1 MIKIEN
7 LNFFYQRK
15 HQVYDGL
22 NLTIEDGAVCA
33 LLGLNGAGKTTL
45 LNLIAGFLIPK
56 AGSCQVFGHE
66 ASCREPEML
75 EEIFLVGDTSEFPN
89 MTIAEFCNLYSGFY
103 PKFDQKLLS
112 DCISEFGLNPGSS
125 LKRLSYGDKRK
136 VMISFAI
143 ATRCRILLFDE
154 PTNGLDIPS
163 KSTFRKLIA
172 ASLTEDQTIIMAT
185 HQVRDLANLV
195 DRIIV
200 EHNGK
205 IILNQQV
212 DHIAEKL
219 IFGLNPEKV
228 EVGNLI
234 YKADN
239 FNPNDTISL
248 NKDGEPGLV
257 DIESL
262 FTAAVTM
269 PTEISKIFNS

>member
-1 MIKIEN
+1 
-7 LNFFYQRK
+7 
-15 HQVYDGL
+15 
-22 NLTIEDGAVCA
+22 
-33 LLGLNGAGKTTL
+33 
-45 LNLIAGFLIPK
+45 
-56 AGSCQVFGHE
+56 
-66 ASCREPEML
+66 
-75 EEIFLVGDTSEFPN
+75 
-89 MTIAEFCNLYSGFY
+89 
-103 PKFDQKLLS
+103 
-112 DCISEFGLNPGSS
+112 
-125 LKRLSYGDKRK
+125 
-136 VMISFAI
+136 
-143 ATRCRILLFDE
+143 
-154 PTNGLDIPS
+154 LDIPS

-248 NKDGEPGLV
+248 NLAGEPGLV

-269 PTEISKIFNS
+269 KTEISKIFNS